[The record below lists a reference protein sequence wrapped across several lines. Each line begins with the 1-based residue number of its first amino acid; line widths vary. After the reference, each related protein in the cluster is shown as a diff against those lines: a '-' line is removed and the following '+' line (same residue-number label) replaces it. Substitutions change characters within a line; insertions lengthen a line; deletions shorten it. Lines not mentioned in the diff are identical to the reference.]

1 MKGIFFQCLI
11 YRTFTDIIYN
21 LITNVS
27 SMKPADK
34 FTKCMN
40 DKLALKKLGIKNSP
54 NIYAEQHGY
63 LLLKYSVNKCKN
75 NE

>member
-1 MKGIFFQCLI
+1 
-11 YRTFTDIIYN
+11 
-21 LITNVS
+21 
-27 SMKPADK
+27 MKPADK

-63 LLLKYSVNKCKN
+63 LLLKYSVNRCKN
-75 NE
+75 GE